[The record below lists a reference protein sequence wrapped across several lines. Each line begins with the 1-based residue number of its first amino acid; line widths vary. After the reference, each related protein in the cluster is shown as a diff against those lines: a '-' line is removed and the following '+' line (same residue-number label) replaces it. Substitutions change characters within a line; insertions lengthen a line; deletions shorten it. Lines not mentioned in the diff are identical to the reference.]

1 MLLRLVV
8 LNKVSIFRISFLL
21 TLDIPISLIF
31 FCVYL
36 RFLSAVICVK
46 YSSFSIIEARFCSFP
61 KFFTPNSKTLNF

>member
-36 RFLSAVICVK
+36 RFFICG
-46 YSSFSIIEARFCSFP
+46 YLREI
-61 KFFTPNSKTLNF
+61 FFIFYY